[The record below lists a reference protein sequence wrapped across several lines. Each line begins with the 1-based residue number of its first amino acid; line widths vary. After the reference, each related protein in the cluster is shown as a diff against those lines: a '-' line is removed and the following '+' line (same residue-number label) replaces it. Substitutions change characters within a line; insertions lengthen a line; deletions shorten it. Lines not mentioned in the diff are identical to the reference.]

1 MAVAALPDCQHACLP
16 PLANAVHVAAPHT
29 LCLLHLQAATQT
41 NPDLINTGTP
51 MMEHEQEK
59 KRMGKPFPYMRPG
72 HKADSSPVPNFHGMP
87 VRVQSRACIS
97 RPEDA
102 STRERQCWCS
112 SVASC
117 AGAMFSNGFEVD
129 SLTHRTVDK

>member
-1 MAVAALPDCQHACLP
+1 
-16 PLANAVHVAAPHT
+16 
-29 LCLLHLQAATQT
+29 
-41 NPDLINTGTP
+41 
-51 MMEHEQEK
+51 
-59 KRMGKPFPYMRPG
+59 MGKPFPYMRPG

-97 RPEDA
+97 KPADA
-102 STRERQCWCS
+102 STREQRCWCS

-117 AGAMFSNGFEVD
+117 AGAHVLKRLWVD